1 LAFVFLEAA
10 LVFSAFAAGF
20 AFATFAAGFE
30 VLAAGFALPAVLE
43 AGFEAL
49 TDLEE
54 FDFLAST
61 VLDFDALLARA
72 SRVAFFGAAG
82 AFATWSSRRK
92 AFPGITK
99 THVKSDKSV

>member
-1 LAFVFLEAA
+1 VFLEAA

-20 AFATFAAGFE
+20 EG
-30 VLAAGFALPAVLE
+30 LAAGFAFPAVLE
-43 AGFEAL
+43 ADFAVFTG
-49 TDLEE
+49 LEE
-54 FDFLAST
+54 VDFFATT
-61 VLDFDALLARA
+61 VLDFDALLAPA